1 MRILELNKS
10 LYPGGA
16 ERFIVDLSNKLAE
29 IDGNEVYVCTYINE
43 QKSINSFY
51 RTQLGNKVKVQNIPC
66 DGKIT
71 SKLKL
76 ILSIYRLIKTI
87 KPDVV
92 HCHLSS
98 FHFVVIPALLNHK
111 PVYVNTIH
119 NLAEKDIKP
128 GLDKFIKKIMY
139 RIKVKPVTI
148 SPTCYDSFTTYM
160 GFNTSI
166 MIENGC
172 REIEKTSRF
181 QDVIREVNTYKIS
194 QNTKVFINVARIC
207 PQKNHTLLVK
217 SFNNIIEKGFDAV
230 LLIIG
235 ASNADHNLTEKLM
248 TYNLSGRIHFLGTKD
263 NVADYLFASDAF
275 CLSSLWEGA
284 PISLLEAGFAGCYPL
299 CTPVGGCKDTI
310 TSEEWGM
317 LSKDMSVEAYT
328 DIMEKFIKMPIHDRK
343 HIEELY
349 KGRYLMEV
357 CAKKYQTL
365 FAKMTESVSSLCKQC

>member
-1 MRILELNKS
+1 MRILELNQS

-29 IDGNEVYVCTYINE
+29 IEGNEVYVCTYIDE
-43 QKSINSFY
+43 RKPINSFY
-51 RTQLGNKVKVQNIPC
+51 RAQLSNKVKVRNIPC

-71 SKLKL
+71 SKLNL

-139 RIKVKPVTI
+139 RIGVKPVTI

-181 QDVIREVNTYKIS
+181 RDVEHEVNSYKIS
-194 QNTKVFINVARIC
+194 QSTKVFINVARIC
-207 PQKNHTLLVK
+207 PQKNHSLLVK
-217 SFNNIIEKGFDAV
+217 SFNNIIEKGFDAI

-235 ASNADHNLTEKLM
+235 AANADHNLTEKLKV
-248 TYNLSGRIHFLGTKD
+248 YNSSGRIHFLGTKD

-310 TSEEWGM
+310 ISEEWGM

-328 DIMEKFIKMPIHDRK
+328 EMMEKFMGKSLHDRK
-343 HIEELY
+343 HITELY
-349 KGRYLMEV
+349 KDRYLMEV
-357 CAKKYQTL
+357 CARKYQML
-365 FAKMTESVSSLCKQC
+365 FMKMMKSV